1 VLAFRVRRGIFVPFR
16 DGTSGTATYGAG
28 RYVWDSVKGAD
39 LGSEDGRLI
48 LDVNFSYHPSC
59 AYDPRWV
66 CPLAPPVDILTVPI
80 EAGERL
86 S

>member
-1 VLAFRVRRGIFVPFR
+1 M
-16 DGTSGTATYGAG
+16 
-28 RYVWDSVKGAD
+28 KGAD